1 MRRQLAVILVL
12 AICSPAMAQDVS
24 TTTPQEQ
31 SDVDSVRG
39 YYIEQ
44 FPKYFFLYPVLKQ
57 RSLNFELEREKG
69 GNGLLTFKPNNAFSF
84 GLGMYLFE
92 FGFELTFAV
101 PLEQKSIDR
110 YGKSKA
116 RDVQFNL
123 LGKKWGV
130 DAFYQKYRGFYVI
143 DSKVDVP
150 GNEPFPQRPDIVTQ
164 NVGLTGSYIF
174 NNQRFSF
181 RSAYNFSERQ
191 MFSKGSLL
199 VFSSLSS
206 FKLDADSSILN
217 DAQRVT
223 FGDGLAFTD
232 LRFTSFSIAP
242 GYTYSLVFKSFFLN
256 GTLAVGPAHNW
267 IKYDTEDGNGKSE
280 TTLNSFVAAR
290 IAIGYNGE
298 RLFGGVSFLMQG
310 SNVKFDDT
318 RFSNNNASFK
328 ILIGYRFEE
337 WGFLK
342 RRIWDLVPFKI

>member
-1 MRRQLAVILVL
+1 MRLQFTVILLLVL
-12 AICSPAMAQDVS
+12 YSAVVAQEVS
-24 TTTPQEQ
+24 TTTHQEQ
-31 SDVDSVRG
+31 SDGDSVRA
-39 YYIEQ
+39 YYIRQ

-57 RSLNFELEREKG
+57 RSLSFELEKEKG
-69 GNGLLTFKPNNAFSF
+69 GNGLVTYKPNNAFSF

-92 FGFELTFAV
+92 FGFELAFAV

-110 YGKSKA
+110 YGKAKA
-116 RDVQFNL
+116 RDIQFNL
-123 LGKKWGV
+123 LGKKWGL

-150 GNEPFPQRPDIVTQ
+150 GDQPFPQRPDIATR
-164 NVGLTGSYIF
+164 NIGLTGSYIF

-191 MFSKGSLL
+191 MFSKGSFL

-217 DAQRVT
+217 DTQRVA

-232 LRFTSFSIAP
+232 LRFTSFSLAP

-267 IKYDTEDGNGKSE
+267 INYSLEDAGDKSE

-290 IAIGYNGE
+290 ISIGYNGE
-298 RLFGGVSFLMQG
+298 RLFGGVSFVTQG

-342 RRIWDLVPFKI
+342 RRIWDVVPFKI